1 MAELQDFVAVAMT
14 RLEALTVF
22 STAGGVHLGIAP
34 QEDTSWNAEFPYA
47 VLNLQPSLGP
57 QYATGGD
64 EIDIRPVAIDIYANT
79 AADALAAVES
89 VEGDLDGTV
98 LAPTTGTCIATHVGS
113 SMCDLD
119 PDRDEQG
126 RDIWHA
132 TLIVEF
138 TMQRSL

>member
-14 RLEALTVF
+14 RLEALAVF
-22 STAGGVHLGIAP
+22 STAGGVHLGVAP
-34 QEDTSWNAEFPYA
+34 QKDTSWQEEFPYA
-47 VLNLQPSLGP
+47 VMNLQPSLGP
-57 QYATGGD
+57 MYGTKGD

-79 AADALAAVES
+79 AADALAAIEA
-89 VEGDLDGTV
+89 VEGDLDGAV

-113 SMCDLD
+113 SMLDID
-119 PDRDEQG
+119 PDRHEDG